1 VAQVHIAKARDAYAI
16 TKTGVRRLILF
27 KVFSPDIPAPYDATV
42 SGACRHPIDRE
53 DLMRKSLVAWSF
65 ACAILAGGTA
75 QAEMA
80 APSGPPPYGETINIE
95 QAKKLAAAAAAEA
108 KKNNWFMA
116 ISVVGPAGDLVY
128 FEKMDNTQ
136 YASVTISQHKARVA
150 ATFRRPTKVF
160 EENLAK
166 GPEFIYQLTLDGM
179 IGSQGG
185 IPIIVGGKLIGAIGC
200 SGGTG
205 AQDLQTCTA
214 GVAALQ

>member
-1 VAQVHIAKARDAYAI
+1 
-16 TKTGVRRLILF
+16 
-27 KVFSPDIPAPYDATV
+27 
-42 SGACRHPIDRE
+42 
-53 DLMRKSLVAWSF
+53 MRKSLVAWSF
-65 ACAILAGGTA
+65 ACAVLAGGTA
-75 QAEMA
+75 AQAEMA
-80 APSGPPPYGETINIE
+80 TPAPAPSAPPPYGETVNLE
-95 QAKKLAAAAAAEA
+95 QAKKLAAAAFAEA

-136 YASVTISQHKARVA
+136 YASVAIAQHKARVA

-185 IPIIVGGKLIGAIGC
+185 IPLIVGGKLIGAIGC

-205 AQDLQTCTA
+205 PQDLQTCTA